1 MAINISNTSL
11 DSFGTFDA
19 SATVTHVRVK
29 NGAQIL
35 VTIQLAHLALDWG
48 ERRSADRRRR
58 PWTSSLIRGRMWTLA
73 SNRSSLPKLIRGWL
87 LRC

>member
-1 MAINISNTSL
+1 MAINVSNTSL

-35 VTIQLAHLALDWG
+35 VTIQLATSRLDWG

-58 PWTSSLIRGRMWTLA
+58 PG
-73 SNRSSLPKLIRGWL
+73 PKV
-87 LRC
+87 